1 MAGGWEGTEGLEEGG
16 YKRAWDQGEGVET
29 GGGEVLKPD
38 IPCLESLRPLDD
50 GAQRS
55 NNGTS
60 VVPWYSFRQ
69 YTGNGCQ

>member
-1 MAGGWEGTEGLEEGG
+1 MAAGVGGHRRSGGRRLQEGMGP
-16 YKRAWDQGEGVET
+16 

-60 VVPWYSFRQ
+60 VEPWYSFIQ